1 MKIAIAG
8 GHSKAAPGASG
19 YLDEYECD
27 RTFVAQLI
35 PALEAA
41 GHQVVNCTN
50 EAATSNAELN
60 AKVRLA
66 NNSGADVFLDI
77 HFNSGIQVDTDET
90 TGTECFYFAGNERGR
105 KLANAMSANVAAALG
120 VKNRGGKT
128 AKYYVLRNTSM
139 TAVLLEVCFVDDKD
153 DAAHWHATSWDAL
166 TKAVVDAFGDN
177 PSSAHNSATY
187 KPVVTVTPV
196 DDSFA
201 KWVGELQAECN
212 AQGFSNQKVDKIPGP
227 VTLAGCPTLG
237 KGSRGNITK
246 LVQMRLIALGYSCG
260 RYGADGVN
268 GDGTQS
274 AIRAFQSANG
284 IEPTGRVNQATWR
297 KLLGL

>member
-27 RTFVAQLI
+27 RAFVAQLI
-35 PALEAA
+35 LALEAA

-60 AKVRLA
+60 AEVRLA
-66 NNSGADVFLDI
+66 NNSGADVFLAI
-77 HFNSGIQVDTDET
+77 HLNCGIQVDTDET

-105 KLANAMSANVAAALG
+105 KLADAMSANVAAALG

-153 DAAHWHATSWDAL
+153 DAARWHATSWGAL

-187 KPVVTVTPV
+187 QPVVTVTPV

-212 AQGFSNQKVDKIPGP
+212 AQGFSNQKVDKVPGP
-227 VTLAGCPTLG
+227 VTLAGCPTLR
-237 KGSRGNITK
+237 KGARGNITK
-246 LVQMRLIALGYSCG
+246 LMQRRLMTLGFSVGSAGC
-260 RYGADGVN
+260 DGIF
-268 GDGTQS
+268 GDETWK
-274 AIRAFQSANG
+274 AVRAFQRARG
-284 IEPTGRVNQATWR
+284 LADDAVVGQETWR
-297 KLLGL
+297 ALLGL

>member
-237 KGSRGNITK
+237 KGSSGNITK
-246 LVQMRLIALGYSCG
+246 LMQRRLIALGYSCG
-260 RYGADGVN
+260 GCGADGKN
-268 GDGTQS
+268 GNDTQF
-274 AIRAFQSANG
+274 AIKAFQSANG